1 METTDPSE
9 FDVTSRLMKDARDS
23 SRRTFL
29 RQQEYAKEKQAELS
43 FQPTISEASRDLVSN
58 NAGKSSKYEMLKNVI
73 VSLCT
78 ILKL

>member
-1 METTDPSE
+1 
-9 FDVTSRLMKDARDS
+9 MKDARDS

-58 NAGKSSKYEMLKNVI
+58 NAGKSSKTQKTPRRRSSHQE
-73 VSLCT
+73 
-78 ILKL
+78 KLLPNRDRQGWCCLSS